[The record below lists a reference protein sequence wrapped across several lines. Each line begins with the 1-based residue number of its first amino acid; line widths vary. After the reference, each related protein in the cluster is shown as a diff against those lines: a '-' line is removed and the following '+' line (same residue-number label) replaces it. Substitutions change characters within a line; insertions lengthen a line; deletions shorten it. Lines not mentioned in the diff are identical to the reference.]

1 MKVEIISIGTELL
14 VSDILDTNA
23 AYISRSLRE
32 VSVTLTS
39 KVTIGDHPEMIA
51 DAFRVALRRAD
62 FVIDAELA
70 WRTFTWPRFGAGGA
84 VGLGGCCGSVGFW
97 ARDGARDLGD

>member
-32 VSVTLTS
+32 VSVTVTS
-39 KVTIGDHPEMIA
+39 KVTIGDHP
-51 DAFRVALRRAD
+51 
-62 FVIDAELA
+62 
-70 WRTFTWPRFGAGGA
+70 
-84 VGLGGCCGSVGFW
+84 
-97 ARDGARDLGD
+97 